1 MIKILLV
8 FLIFHDISSK
18 ALPDLKF
25 GIETPFNKTHYEFN
39 IETSNKNLSLIFY
52 INIENKELYASYMS
66 KRDIDHF
73 LPIVYN
79 IKYPGN
85 ASSFNILEN
94 AINTLNFTTA
104 EGEEL
109 KNGTI
114 CIYPLDRSFSIDLSE
129 KIDKKYEILFPGNE
143 FEYEFFVYTV
153 TNIKEDKIIK
163 FKYENSIKRSFFEI
177 NDLENPFIICHGDNC
192 KENVNIYTLFKGQD
206 YTIKIKFEYR
216 DIQLEESKDKNS
228 YVILPSYSFYE
239 IKPLNLEYNIETPF
253 NRDNNIFNIDYNDKL
268 SYIIIY
274 VNTENI
280 NLNITFFSK
289 NNLIQ
294 NYDSHIFKSPGGGYI
309 FNAGKK
315 NDIIIT
321 INSLDTNKEEV
332 GTILIQPLNINLN
345 IDLSQKIEK
354 KYTIEHEYDEELE
367 PLIYSVS
374 NLNKDKYVI
383 FNYEKEYK
391 NDKGESFQLS
401 NPFRV
406 CKDEK
411 CYDNVY
417 NYTFLKG
424 EQYTIGIKFEK
435 KAVNINVN
443 HYFLPAYS
451 FYEGENPNPDNNT
464 ENKNKKKDKIKK
476 VLLIIV
482 PFVIVLVII
491 VILFIFVYKK
501 NMDLKEEVLKTSF
514 KEIE

>member
-1 MIKILLV
+1 MIKILLA
-8 FLIFHDISSK
+8 FLIFNDISSK
-18 ALPDLKF
+18 TLPELKY

-66 KRDIDHF
+66 KSDIDQSY
-73 LPIVYN
+73 PIVYN

-94 AINTLNFTTA
+94 AINTITFATG

-114 CIYPLDRSFSIDLSE
+114 CIYPLDRNFSIDLSE
-129 KIDKKYEILFPGNE
+129 KIDKKYEILFPGKE
-143 FEYEFFVYTV
+143 FEYEFFVYTI

-163 FKYENSIKRSFFEI
+163 YKYGNSIKRLSFEI
-177 NDLENPFIICHGDNC
+177 NDLENPFIICQGDNC
-192 KENVNIYTLFKGQD
+192 KENVNIYTLLKGQD

-216 DIQLEESKDKNS
+216 DIQFEGSKDKDC
-228 YVILPSYSFYE
+228 YAILPSYSFYE
-239 IKPLNLEYNIETPF
+239 IKPYNLEYNIETPF

-309 FNAGKK
+309 FNAEKK

-321 INSLDTNKEEV
+321 INSLDNNKEED

-354 KYTIEHEYDEELE
+354 KYTIEYEYNKELE
-367 PLIYSVS
+367 PLIYTVS
-374 NLNKDKYVI
+374 NLNKDKYVV

-391 NDKGESFQLS
+391 NEKGESFQLS
-401 NPFRV
+401 NPFRI
-406 CKDEK
+406 CRDEK
-411 CYDNVY
+411 CVDNVY

-424 EQYTIGIKFEK
+424 EQYTIRIKFEK
-435 KAVNINVN
+435 KAVNITAN

-451 FYEGENPNPDNNT
+451 FYEGEKPNPSNNT
-464 ENKNKKKDKIKK
+464 ENKNKNKVKK

-491 VILFIFVYKK
+491 AILFIFVYKK
-501 NMDLKEEVLKTSF
+501 KYGFKRRSF
-514 KEIE
+514 KNFI